1 MSNEIEYS
9 NEVKWLD
16 TAKIKPNNY
25 NPNYMPP
32 LLFSSLTDGIK
43 NNKFFGTIIV
53 NKNGIIIDGEHR
65 YLALKKLGAK
75 KIPCIIE
82 DVDDD
87 QAKILTIR
95 INRERGF
102 LTPTETGNVL
112 KKLQKTI
119 PIDVLAKKIDIPE
132 KEITLLTALKYDP
145 LLDGENAQQP
155 VFSWAEI
162 EHLITRISNEL
173 RGTKV
178 KSISTVSRGGLI
190 PARLVA
196 DSRGIKQI
204 YVDETEIKG
213 DIFID
218 DIYDTGQ
225 TYTKIKRKAKNKDIP
240 CYFLLVRKGKELPK
254 NAFAAEITTDQS
266 YVVFPWDKIEAKKLS

>member
-1 MSNEIEYS
+1 MSSEVEFSNEIEY
-9 NEVKWLD
+9 LD

-25 NPNYMPP
+25 NPNFMPP
-32 LLFSSLTDGIK
+32 VLFSSLTDGIK
-43 NNKFFGTIIV
+43 NNKFFGAIIV
-53 NKNGIIIDGEHR
+53 NKSGIIIDGEHR

-82 DVDDD
+82 DVSDD

-102 LTPTETGNVL
+102 LTPLETGNVL
-112 KKLQKTI
+112 KSLEKSI
-119 PIDVLAKKIDIPE
+119 PLDVLAKKIDIPE
-132 KEITLLTALKYDP
+132 KEISLLMAIKYDP
-145 LLDGENAQQP
+145 LLDNDSIDQS
-155 VFSWAEI
+155 VFSWVEI
-162 EHLITRISNEL
+162 EHWVDRIANEL
-173 RGTKV
+173 KGTSV

-196 DSRGIKQI
+196 DRRGIKQI
-204 YVDETEIKG
+204 FVDETEIQG

-218 DIYDTGQ
+218 DIYDTGK
-225 TYTKIKRKAKNKDIP
+225 TYAKMKRKTKNKDMP
-240 CYFLLVRKGKELPK
+240 FYFLLVRKGVQLPE
-254 NAFAAEITTDQS
+254 NCFAAETTIDQS